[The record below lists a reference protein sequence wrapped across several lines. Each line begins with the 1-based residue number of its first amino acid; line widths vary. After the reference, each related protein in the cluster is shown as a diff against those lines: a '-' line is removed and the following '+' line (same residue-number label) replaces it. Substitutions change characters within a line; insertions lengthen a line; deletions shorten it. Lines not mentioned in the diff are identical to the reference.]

1 MSVRYP
7 FDLKIIVL
15 SLTLLCL
22 SNQSLRAQ
30 TKIPNRNI
38 PTAPSTPFPQ
48 DIPKPPSNEPPIDIF
63 PFFQSPETDS
73 IGAGTIRVEK
83 FIFKGNTVF
92 SSRQLEAK
100 LSPYLGR
107 KLTFSELLQAR
118 SAITELYTQA
128 GYINSGAFIP
138 VADNQAVQTN
148 RGIVTIQIV
157 EGKMEA
163 IDVRGSNRLRKY
175 VLSRLKRATS
185 PVLNV
190 NRLVEALRLLQADP
204 LLDGISAQL
213 NAGSQ
218 IGLAALD
225 VTVKEKQ
232 PFQVETILDNERS
245 PAVGSFQRQ
254 IRLGHAN
261 LLGLGDELS
270 VNYRNTDG
278 SNAIETSYALP
289 LNPQNGTLQFSYTNV
304 SSKIIERPF
313 TQLDIISDAQ
323 SYELSFRQPLLRQA
337 SAEATRELAVGIA
350 VSQQEAKTSLLDTP
364 FPISSGA
371 DERGRTRISAIR
383 LFQEWSSLS
392 NRNVFLASSQ
402 FSVGIDAL
410 NATIND
416 SLPDGRFFAWRGQ
429 ALWLRKFTED
439 LTLVLKGDLQ
449 LADRPLV
456 SLEQFGL
463 GGATI
468 VRGYRQDTLISDNG
482 VLLSAELRWAIWQ
495 NETDRLQI
503 VPFFDIGSAWNRDQR
518 DNLVNPDLGTLASV
532 GLGLQYQI
540 GDRLDFRLDWGIP
553 LVDVETGSESNSW
566 QDNGLYFSVRYRPF

>member
-1 MSVRYP
+1 MRYP

-503 VPFFDIGSAWNRDQR
+503 VPFFDIGSAWNRDRR

>member
-1 MSVRYP
+1 MRNP
-7 FDLKIIVL
+7 FNLKIIVP

-48 DIPKPPSNEPPIDIF
+48 DIPKPPSNELPIDIS
-63 PFFQSPETDS
+63 PFLQVPETDS
-73 IGAGTIRVEK
+73 TGADTIIVEK
-83 FIFKGNTVF
+83 FVFKGNTVF

-148 RGIVTIQIV
+148 RGIVTIQVV

-270 VNYRNTDG
+270 IKYRNTDG
-278 SNAIETSYALP
+278 SNAIEASYALP
-289 LNPQNGTLQFSYTNV
+289 LNSQNGTLQFSYTDV

-383 LFQEWSSLS
+383 LFQEWSSRS
-392 NRNVFLASSQ
+392 NRNVFLARSQ

-410 NATIND
+410 NATING
-416 SLPDGRFFAWRGQ
+416 SPPDGRFFAWRGQ
-429 ALWLRKFTED
+429 ALWLRKLTED
-439 LTLVLKGDLQ
+439 LTLVLKGDVQ

-463 GGATI
+463 GGS
-468 VRGYRQDTLISDNG
+468 Y
-482 VLLSAELRWAIWQ
+482 
-495 NETDRLQI
+495 DR
-503 VPFFDIGSAWNRDQR
+503 A
-518 DNLVNPDLGTLASV
+518 
-532 GLGLQYQI
+532 
-540 GDRLDFRLDWGIP
+540 RL
-553 LVDVETGSESNSW
+553 
-566 QDNGLYFSVRYRPF
+566 